1 MAQERPAPR
10 LSIVIPVYN
19 EARILASA
27 VAELSQALDERH
39 LPWEMVLAENGSRDE
54 TPEILARLTQKDAR
68 IRSLHVARPN
78 YGAALKEGILAAR
91 GELVVCDE
99 IDLGDL
105 RFYDAALAVLEDKG
119 VDLVVGSKAAKGA
132 VDRRPMLRRVATRVH
147 NGILRLLL
155 GFQGT
160 DTHGLK
166 AFRRER
172 LLPVVQ
178 ACVVDRDVFASE
190 LVIRAWRAGLKVLEI
205 PIALRE
211 KRKPTVDLYKRVP
224 NVLRNVAKLV
234 WVVRLKGGA

>member
-1 MAQERPAPR
+1 
-10 LSIVIPVYN
+10 
-19 EARILASA
+19 
-27 VAELSQALDERH
+27 
-39 LPWEMVLAENGSRDE
+39 
-54 TPEILARLTQKDAR
+54 
-68 IRSLHVARPN
+68 
-78 YGAALKEGILAAR
+78 
-91 GELVVCDE
+91 
-99 IDLGDL
+99 
-105 RFYDAALAVLEDKG
+105 
-119 VDLVVGSKAAKGA
+119 
-132 VDRRPMLRRVATRVH
+132 VH

-190 LVIRAWRAGLKVLEI
+190 LVIRAWRAGLRVLEI
-205 PIALRE
+205 PIELRE

-224 NVLRNVAKLV
+224 NVLKQVAKLV

>member
-1 MAQERPAPR
+1 MPDWTHLP
-10 LSIVIPVYN
+10 
-19 EARILASA
+19 LAA
-27 VAELSQALDERH
+27 VAAQ
-39 LPWEMVLAENGSRDE
+39 
-54 TPEILARLTQKDAR
+54 
-68 IRSLHVARPN
+68 
-78 YGAALKEGILAAR
+78 

-105 RFYDAALAVLEDKG
+105 RFYDEALAVLRDSS

-132 VDRRPMLRRVATRVH
+132 VDRRPLVRRLATRVH

-155 GFQGT
+155 DFQGT

-172 LLPVVQ
+172 LLPVVR

-205 PIALRE
+205 PIELRE
-211 KRKPTVDLYKRVP
+211 KRKPSVHLYKRIP
-224 NVLRNVAKLV
+224 NVLKNVAKLV
-234 WVVRLKGGA
+234 WVVRLKGKG

>member
-1 MAQERPAPR
+1 MAPLASAPR

-19 EARILASA
+19 EATILASA
-27 VAELSQALDERH
+27 VAELAHALDERG
-39 LPWEMVLAENGSRDE
+39 LAWEMVLAENGSRDA
-54 TPEILARLTQKDAR
+54 TPEILAQLSAQDAR
-68 IRSLHVARPN
+68 VRSLHVGKPN
-78 YGAALKEGILAAR
+78 YGAALKAGILATR

-105 RFYDAALAVLEDKG
+105 RFYDAALEVLKAPS

-132 VDRRPMLRRVATRVH
+132 VDRRPLLRRLATRVH

-155 GFQGT
+155 DFQGT

-205 PIALRE
+205 PIELRE
-211 KRKPTVDLYKRVP
+211 KRKPSVNLYKRIP
-224 NVLRNVAKLV
+224 NVLKNVAKLL

>member
-39 LPWEMVLAENGSRDE
+39 LSWEMVLAENGSRDE

-205 PIALRE
+205 PIELRE

>member
-1 MAQERPAPR
+1 MPTQLPAPR

-19 EARILASA
+19 EASILASA
-27 VAELSQALDERH
+27 VAELGQALDERA
-39 LPWEMVLAENGSRDE
+39 LDWEMVLAENGSRDE
-54 TPEILARLTQKDAR
+54 TPEILARLSAQDAR
-68 IRSLHVARPN
+68 IRSLHVDRPN

-105 RFYDAALAVLEDKG
+105 RFYDAALEVLKDEA
-119 VDLVVGSKAAKGA
+119 VDLVVGSKAARGA
-132 VDRRPMLRRVATRVH
+132 VDRRPLVRRVATRVH

-166 AFRRER
+166 AFRRQR

-190 LVIRAWRAGLKVLEI
+190 LVIRAWRAGLHVLEI
-205 PIALRE
+205 PIELRE

-224 NVLRNVAKLV
+224 NVLKNVAKLF

>member
-1 MAQERPAPR
+1 MATPSPAPR

-19 EARILASA
+19 EAAIVASA
-27 VAELSQALDERH
+27 VAELSQALDERG
-39 LPWEMVLAENGSRDE
+39 LSWEMVLAENGSRDE
-54 TPEILARLTQKDAR
+54 TPAILQGLTARDAR
-68 IRSLHVARPN
+68 VRSLHVGQPN
-78 YGAALKEGILAAR
+78 YGAALKAGILAAR

-105 RFYDAALAVLEDKG
+105 RFYDAALEVLKDAA

-132 VDRRPMLRRVATRVH
+132 VDRRPLVRRVATRVH

-155 GFQGT
+155 DFKGT

-190 LVIRAWRAGLKVLEI
+190 LVIRTWRAGLRVLEI
-205 PIALRE
+205 PIELRE

-224 NVLRNVAKLV
+224 NVLKNVAKLL

>member
-1 MAQERPAPR
+1 MATPGSAPR

-19 EARILASA
+19 EAALVASA
-27 VAELSQALDERH
+27 VAELSQALDERG
-39 LPWEMVLAENGSRDE
+39 LIWEMVLAENGSRDE
-54 TPEILARLTQKDAR
+54 TPAILAGLSAKDAR
-68 IRSLHVARPN
+68 IRSLHVAQPN
-78 YGAALKEGILAAR
+78 YGAALKAGILAAR

-105 RFYDAALAVLEDKG
+105 RFYDAALEVLKDET

-132 VDRRPMLRRVATRVH
+132 VDRRPMVRRVATRVH

-155 GFQGT
+155 DFKGT

-190 LVIRAWRAGLKVLEI
+190 LVIRAWRAGLRVLEI
-205 PIALRE
+205 PIELRE

-224 NVLRNVAKLV
+224 NVLKNVAKLL